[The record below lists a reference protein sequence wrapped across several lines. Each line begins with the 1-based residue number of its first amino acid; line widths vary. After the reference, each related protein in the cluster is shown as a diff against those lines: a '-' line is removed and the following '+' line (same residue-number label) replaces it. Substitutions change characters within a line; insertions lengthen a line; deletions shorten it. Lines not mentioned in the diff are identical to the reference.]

1 MGGTLLQVLEC
12 PKIPLWRK
20 GSQHPSQ
27 MVKPINKG
35 VEASCIPGTH
45 PFQSI
50 RMDRRIWSPNLAS
63 VKKHEP
69 QAVQVKGRREVGSIG
84 EEGGGGLG
92 QGKGELVFWGS
103 GVDKAISRRLG
114 HC

>member
-1 MGGTLLQVLEC
+1 MEVLEC
-12 PKIPLWRK
+12 PEIPLWRK
-20 GSQHPSQ
+20 WSPHPSL

-35 VEASCIPGTH
+35 VEAACIPGAH
-45 PFQSI
+45 PFYSS
-50 RMDRRIWSPNLAS
+50 RMDRRIWSPNLAF

-84 EEGGGGLG
+84 EEGGVGLG
-92 QGKGELVFWGS
+92 KGRGELVFWGS